1 MKLLFACLDFNER
14 ERPCAQT
21 YHFTS
26 DEWAHGILLVACSK
40 VEMVFREGIKSYV
53 SYNCLKKKIRD
64 FNLSPFREIEPDEM
78 KVCLQLVERK
88 RVIAEL
94 GFEPVS
100 KSLWCLE
107 GLLKKMLSTTNRKRK
122 VELRG
127 PFC

>member
-1 MKLLFACLDFNER
+1 MKLLFACLDFNEK

-40 VEMVFREGIKSYV
+40 VEMVFREGIKSHV
-53 SYNCLKKKIRD
+53 SYNCLGKKIRD
-64 FNLSPFREIEPDEM
+64 FNLSLCREIEPDQV

-88 RVIAEL
+88 IVAEL

-100 KSLWCLE
+100 QKFVVPG
-107 GLLKKMLSTTNRKRK
+107 GLAKKMLSTTNRKRK
-122 VELRG
+122 IELSG
-127 PFC
+127 PSC